1 MENQKHNQKVTHES
15 KNVACLWESF
25 FFFCMQSFTFTI
37 DFFQSAHSGLYS
49 ETVVSQ
55 KTAVSCQYDLQ
66 FGFKLGNFCNS
77 MQNVHGCQR
86 LYG

>member
-1 MENQKHNQKVTHES
+1 MENQKHNQKLTHES
-15 KNVACLWESF
+15 KNVARLWESF

-66 FGFKLGNFCNS
+66 FGFKFGNFCNS

>member
-1 MENQKHNQKVTHES
+1 MKVKMWHVFE
-15 KNVACLWESF
+15 KVF

-37 DFFQSAHSGLYS
+37 DLFQSTHSGLDS

-55 KTAVSCQYDLQ
+55 KTAASCQYDLQ

-77 MQNVHGCQR
+77 MRNVHGCQR

>member
-1 MENQKHNQKVTHES
+1 MKVKMWHVFE
-15 KNVACLWESF
+15 KVF
-25 FFFCMQSFTFTI
+25 FFFACKALLLQLT
-37 DFFQSAHSGLYS
+37 HSGLYS